1 METQPAKFN
10 LGDALEAVMS
20 QVMLSSQEIQVQ
32 LMRNLPAD
40 ASSMCLY
47 GDNLRLQQVLSDF
60 LTIAIR
66 FTPAFSGSS
75 VMFIVNP
82 RRESIGAKMQL
93 LHVEFR

>member
-1 METQPAKFN
+1 METKPAEFN

-40 ASSMCLY
+40 VSSMCLY

-60 LTIAIR
+60 LTIAFR